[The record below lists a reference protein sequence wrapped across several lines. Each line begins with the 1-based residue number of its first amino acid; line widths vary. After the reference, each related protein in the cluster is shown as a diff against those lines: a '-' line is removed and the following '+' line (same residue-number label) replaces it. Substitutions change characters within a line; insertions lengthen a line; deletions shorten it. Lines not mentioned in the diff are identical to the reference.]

1 MSKAIQEL
9 NQFGGLFHFAE
20 RNDVSPE
27 FVTDLFDS
35 INAVWQTGD
44 IHPRTFWRLVSLMA
58 QGALLL
64 DIESG
69 GGNE

>member
-27 FVTDLFDS
+27 FVADLFDS

-58 QGALLL
+58 QGTLLL
-64 DIESG
+64 DIERG
-69 GGNE
+69 RDL